1 MIDEDWSRPVV
12 PAPGGIVLHVV
23 AVVPMPGELG
33 GAGEILALS
42 AFGSVKLPLVE
53 VRTGESIRRAA
64 SRAVLQ
70 MAGVGVRA
78 ERLLYVIEQ
87 AGRSLTLAV
96 LCSLEPDEEPDERP
110 GVRFVPVVGN
120 DGTFEP
126 SGIRELLVEDVH
138 NGFVRPAAWATLAFD
153 EYGREAVDITW

>member
-1 MIDEDWSRPVV
+1 MIDEDWGRP
-12 PAPGGIVLHVV
+12 PAPATSGVELRVV
-23 AVVPMPGELG
+23 AVVPLPGDLG

-42 AFGSVKLPLVE
+42 AFGSVKLPQAEL
-53 VRTGESIRRAA
+53 RAGESIRRAA

-70 MAGVGVRA
+70 MAGVGARA

-87 AGRSLTLAV
+87 AGRTVTLAV

-126 SGIRELLVEDVH
+126 SGIRELLVEDVR
-138 NGFVRPAAWATLAFD
+138 NGFVRPAAWAALTFD
-153 EYGREAVDITW
+153 ENGRETLDVTW